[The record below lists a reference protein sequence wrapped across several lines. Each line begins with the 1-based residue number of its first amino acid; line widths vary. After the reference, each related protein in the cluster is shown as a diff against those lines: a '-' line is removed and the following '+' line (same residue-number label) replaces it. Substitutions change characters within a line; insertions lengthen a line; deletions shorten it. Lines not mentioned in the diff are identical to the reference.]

1 MDDPIPTAHRSSRVA
16 EGVLTLWRGCYDDA
30 RLIEAPWGDG
40 DALALVH
47 ALDFGGNAK
56 RDRRHRRRRRRHQ
69 KDGHAKQSSDDD
81 SDDDKKGSRSD
92 DDSDGDEDD
101 SDGEEQ
107 GVTLNGIAVRSPLA
121 AATGTYTAE
130 RVDDGGRR
138 PWVHLYRAC
147 VPDLPGAHGR
157 RSSAQVYVKA
167 LEAAGLDVAASA
179 SLFTGLAWAVG
190 RGVHAQVRVV
200 THQNVGLDPIEFARR
215 TLVALGA
222 AERAVRRRA
231 AKVIAAADAVTDAV
245 HHEIDRLRDRLLTAY
260 ERAPARHAPVAS
272 PPRHQD
278 SGGERRRRRRRRVYD
293 DGTERVWCAS
303 HERWER
309 AEVSCVDTSATS
321 APSREG
327 ATSDPSTASKASATA
342 TTSPS
347 TSSGTTGETTHGHAD
362 RVRDAV
368 TTLLP
373 VAFDIP
379 ERSDD
384 AYSCCSE
391 CCSSSGCSC
400 SLETSTRDAST
411 TGAD

>member
-47 ALDFGGNAK
+47 ALDFGGSAK

-81 SDDDKKGSRSD
+81 DSDDDDDKKGSRSD
-92 DDSDGDEDD
+92 GGSEDDEGDSDGD
-101 SDGEEQ
+101 EQ

-179 SLFTGLAWAVG
+179 SSLRASPGRSAVACMRRCALSPIRMWASI
-190 RGVHAQVRVV
+190 RSSLRV
-200 THQNVGLDPIEFARR
+200 ARSWPWV
-215 TLVALGA
+215 LPSAPCV
-222 AERAVRRRA
+222 AVRQRSLPPP
-231 AKVIAAADAVTDAV
+231 T
-245 HHEIDRLRDRLLTAY
+245 
-260 ERAPARHAPVAS
+260 PS
-272 PPRHQD
+272 P
-278 SGGERRRRRRRRVYD
+278 
-293 DGTERVWCAS
+293 T
-303 HERWER
+303 
-309 AEVSCVDTSATS
+309 
-321 APSREG
+321 
-327 ATSDPSTASKASATA
+327 PSTTKSTA
-342 TTSPS
+342 C
-347 TSSGTTGETTHGHAD
+347 AI
-362 RVRDAV
+362 
-368 TTLLP
+368 
-373 VAFDIP
+373 AF
-379 ERSDD
+379 
-384 AYSCCSE
+384 
-391 CCSSSGCSC
+391 
-400 SLETSTRDAST
+400 
-411 TGAD
+411 